1 MKRKIALL
9 LCLLSI
15 SLATIA
21 LVTAVD
27 AQPSTHFAW
36 IEPSYSGYDQYY
48 GDTIIGYLTGVTW
61 NFTLSWTNYYSD
73 PINVSAIRIYFDWG
87 KNYTRTFSSP
97 IQMMPDTVH
106 VFNIGEITPSVAEAP
121 ELWTHDYWVYV
132 HHVNST
138 TGPTSEPWIIPSV
151 ASGDNFAVL
160 SQDHFECLN
169 LFTKYNMMFGGLTA
183 MQGSSFFLTN
193 ITAAQINF
201 TMAMMEFEVGSQVFS
216 AGMFGAAKTHLQR
229 GDTYFNAAMNSWAT
243 KGTAIED
250 AALAHTKAE
259 TNYNNALA
267 NSTMVNAYGW
277 LLFGLGWTFIG
288 LGIIIYGL
296 RKPKAATS

>member
-15 SLATIA
+15 SLATAA
-21 LVTAVD
+21 LVTTVD

-48 GDTIIGYLTGVTW
+48 RDTIVGYLTGVTW
-61 NFTLSWTNYYSD
+61 NFSLSWTNYYGY
-73 PINVSAIRIYFDWG
+73 PINVSAIRVYFDWG
-87 KNYTRTFSSP
+87 KNYTHTFSPP
-97 IQMMPDTVH
+97 IQMMPDTVQ
-106 VFNIGEITPSVAEAP
+106 VFNVGETTPAVAEAP
-121 ELWTHDYWVYV
+121 ELWTHDYWVYI

-138 TGPTSEPWIIPSV
+138 TGPTSEPWTIPPV

-160 SQDHFECLN
+160 SEDHFECLN
-169 LFTKYNMMFGGLTA
+169 LYTKYSMMFSALSA
-183 MQGSSFFLTN
+183 MQVSDFPTD
-193 ITAAQINF
+193 ITSAQINF
-201 TMAMMEFEVGSQVFS
+201 TMAQMEFEVGSEVFS
-216 AGMFGAAKTHLQR
+216 AGMFGSARTHLQR

-250 AALAHTKAE
+250 AALANTKSE

-267 NSTMVNAYGW
+267 NSTLVNAYGW

-288 LGIIIYGL
+288 LGVIIYGMK
-296 RKPKAATS
+296 KPKAAAS

>member
-15 SLATIA
+15 SLATVA
-21 LVTAVD
+21 LVTTVD

-48 GDTIIGYLTGVTW
+48 RDTIVGYLTGVTW
-61 NFTLSWTNYYSD
+61 NFSLSWTNYYGD
-73 PINVSAIRIYFDWG
+73 PINVSAIRVYFDWG
-87 KNYTRTFSSP
+87 KNYTHTFSPP
-97 IQMMPDTVH
+97 IQMMPDTVQ
-106 VFNIGEITPSVAEAP
+106 VFNIGETTPAVAEAP
-121 ELWTHDYWVYV
+121 ELWTHYYWVYI

-138 TGPTSEPWIIPSV
+138 TGPTSEPWTIPTV

-160 SQDHFECLN
+160 SEDHFECLN
-169 LFTKYNMMFGGLTA
+169 LYTKYSMMFGALSA
-183 MQGSSFFLTN
+183 MQVSDFPTD

-201 TMAMMEFEVGSQVFS
+201 TMAQMEFEVGSEVFS
-216 AGMFGAAKTHLQR
+216 AGMFGSAKTHLQR
-229 GDTYFNAAMNSWAT
+229 GDTYFNDAMNSWAT

-250 AALAHTKAE
+250 AALANTKSE

-267 NSTMVNAYGW
+267 NSSLVNAYGW

-288 LGIIIYGL
+288 LGAIIYGMK
-296 RKPKAATS
+296 KPKAAAS